1 MSPTSSC
8 DCPHLDCV
16 GEITKEELI
25 QKSHGQCQDCKVR
38 GPNLWACLEDGCAYV
53 GCGESHADH
62 STVHSQETSHNLTVN
77 LTTLRV
83 WCYACNKEVFLERKL
98 GPHSPHSNVKPLPLP
113 QNAAQDFSWAP
124 GSPTSLRVPS
134 NGGYEDLD
142 METEEEDDL
151 QAKGLTGLK
160 NIGNT
165 CYMNAALQALSNCPP
180 LTQFFIDCSSLVR
193 TDKKPALCKSYQK
206 LVSELWHKNRL
217 SYVVPTNLFQG
228 IKAINP
234 MFRGYSQQDSQEF
247 LRCLMD
253 QLHEEL
259 KEPALE
265 SYDQSSGVA
274 MDSSPEDDNRSQSD
288 NDFQSCESCGS
299 SERTDNELQSTVLMD
314 NTNEAEMLIPDPDEI
329 QANREWQKEKNMIN
343 DLYRSGVN
351 GIMGGSTGADIDK
364 DVDTT
369 AETTPIISSQGA
381 IKVQGR
387 TSDCFSDI
395 QMSNVTRPQ
404 SPVPM
409 EGHIPKMSSSPPK
422 AACGWP
428 SRNPAHKK
436 GVATFSPPKNKHQKR
451 YRSIISDVFDGTIVS
466 SVQCLTCD
474 RVSVTLENF
483 QDISLPIPGKEDLAK
498 LHSSTHQTS
507 LVKAGSCGDAYAP
520 QGWIALVM
528 EYIKSWFWGPVVTL
542 QDCLAAFFAR
552 DELKGDNMYSCEKC
566 KKLRN
571 GVKFCKMQNLP
582 EILCVHLK
590 RFRHELMFS
599 TKIGTHVS
607 FPLEGLDLQPFLAKD
622 SSAQTTNYDLLSV
635 ICHHGTASSGHYI
648 AYCRND
654 VNKLWYEFDD
664 QSVTEVSESCVQNAE
679 AYVLFY
685 KKSSEDAVKERRRVS
700 GLFNTMEPSLLQ
712 FYVSRQWL
720 NKFKTFAEPGPI
732 SNKDFLCVHGG
743 VPPNKAK
750 YIDDLVVMLPQ
761 KVWDHLYSRY
771 GGGPAVNHLYVCHTC
786 QIEIEKLEKRRK
798 SELDMFVRLNKAF
811 QEEES
816 PVVIYCISMQWF
828 REWEGFV
835 KGKDNDPAGPIDNS
849 KITVN
854 KNGHCVLKQSAD
866 SGQISE
872 ETWNFLHSIYGGG
885 PLVTVRPNVS
895 HQEVELSQSEE
906 KIEVETRSV

>member
-113 QNAAQDFSWAP
+113 QNSVASSCLKNGNILSDDIRIGLIDNCAP
-124 GSPTSLRVPS
+124 PFP
-134 NGGYEDLD
+134 
-142 METEEEDDL
+142 
-151 QAKGLTGLK
+151 GLTGLK

-274 MDSSPEDDNRSQSD
+274 MDSCPEDDNRSQSD

-369 AETTPIISSQGA
+369 
-381 IKVQGR
+381 VQGR

-436 GVATFSPPKNKHQKR
+436 GRRALVGQENKHQKR

-528 EYIKSWFWGPVVTL
+528 EYIKRCVWFWGPVVTL

-552 DELKGDNMYSCEKC
+552 DELKGDNMYKC
-566 KKLRN
+566 SLL
-571 GVKFCKMQNLP
+571 Q
-582 EILCVHLK
+582 ILCVHLK

-872 ETWNFLHSIYGGG
+872 ETWTFLHSIYGGG

>member
-1 MSPTSSC
+1 MPPASNC

-25 QKSHGQCQDCKVR
+25 KKSHGQCQDCKVG
-38 GPNLWACLEDGCAYV
+38 GPNLWACLENGCAYV
-53 GCGESHADH
+53 GCGESHTDH
-62 STVHSQETSHNLTVN
+62 STVHSQETRHNLTVN

-83 WCYACNKEVFLERKL
+83 WCYACGKEVFLERKL
-98 GPHSPHSNVKPLPLP
+98 GPHSPSNMKSLPSPQKPV
-113 QNAAQDFSWAP
+113 QVHDTNRKAAMKKLITNKSFIV
-124 GSPTSLRVPS
+124 LVC
-134 NGGYEDLD
+134 
-142 METEEEDDL
+142 
-151 QAKGLTGLK
+151 LTGLK

-180 LTQFFIDCSSLVR
+180 LTQFFLECGGLVR

-206 LVSELWHKNRL
+206 LVSDLWHKNRP
-217 SYVVPTNLFQG
+217 SYVVPTTLFQG

-259 KEPALE
+259 KEPFPE
-265 SYDQSSGVA
+265 PYDQSNGITVG
-274 MDSSPEDDNRSQSD
+274 DSPEEDNHSQSD

-299 SERTDNELQSTVLMD
+299 SDRADNEAQNANVLMD
-314 NTNEAEMLIPDPDEI
+314 ATNEAEMLIPEQDEI
-329 QANREWQKEKNMIN
+329 QASREWQKEKNMIN
-343 DLYRSGVN
+343 DLYHV
-351 GIMGGSTGADIDK
+351 DK
-364 DVDTT
+364 DVDTISE
-369 AETTPIISSQGA
+369 ATPIISSQGA
-381 IKVQGR
+381 IKVQSR
-387 TSDCFSDI
+387 ASDI
-395 QMSNVTRPQ
+395 QISNITRPQ

-409 EGHIPKMSSSPPK
+409 EGHNPKMSSSPPK
-422 AACGWP
+422 AASVWP
-428 SRNPAHKK
+428 NLNPAHKK
-436 GVATFSPPKNKHQKR
+436 AVTTFSPPKNKRQKK
-451 YRSIISDVFDGTIVS
+451 YRSVISDVFDGTIVS

-507 LVKAGSCGDAYAP
+507 LVKAGSCGEAYAP
-520 QGWIALVM
+520 QGWIAFVM

-599 TKIGTHVS
+599 TKISTHVS

-622 SSAQTTNYDLLSV
+622 GSAQTTNYDLLSV

-654 VNKLWYEFDD
+654 ANNLWYEFDD
-664 QSVTEVSESCVQNAE
+664 QSVTEVTESCVQNAE

-685 KKSSEDAVKERRRVS
+685 KKSNDDALKERRRVS
-700 GLFNTMEPSLLQ
+700 GLFNMMEPSLLQ

-732 SNKDFLCVHGG
+732 SNDDFLCLHGG
-743 VPPNKAK
+743 VPPSKATL
-750 YIDDLVVMLPQ
+750 IDDLVVMLPQ
-761 KVWDHLYSRY
+761 NVWDHLYSRY

-786 QIEIEKLEKRRK
+786 QNEIDKLEKRRK

-835 KGKDNDPAGPIDNS
+835 KGKDNDPPGPIDNN
-849 KITVN
+849 KITIN
-854 KNGHCVLKQSAD
+854 KTGHLTLKQGAD

-872 ETWNFLHSIYGGG
+872 ETWNFLHSIYSGG
-885 PLVTVRPNVS
+885 PLVTVRPNIS
-895 HQEVELSQSEE
+895 HQETESSQSEE
-906 KIEVETRSV
+906 KIEVETRSI